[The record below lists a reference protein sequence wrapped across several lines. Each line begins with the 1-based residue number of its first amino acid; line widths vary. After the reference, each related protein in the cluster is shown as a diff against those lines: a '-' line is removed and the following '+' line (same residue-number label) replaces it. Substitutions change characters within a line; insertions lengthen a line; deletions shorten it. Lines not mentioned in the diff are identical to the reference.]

1 MSKHFHRD
9 LENLN
14 SRLLSLSAMTEEMID
29 LAGRCLCESGVE
41 VAGEVVRQDKQVD
54 RQEVLIEEECLKM
67 LALHQPVAIDL
78 RRIATVLKINNDLER
93 IGDLAVNIV
102 KRAQCLSDRPDFPV
116 PHRLEQ
122 MVRLAASMVRAA
134 LNAYVD
140 FDAEMADEVCRRDDQ
155 VDELNDQTIREL
167 IDLMKRRPELIEPA
181 MHCFSATRQLE
192 RIADHATNVAED
204 VIYLVQ
210 GEIVRH
216 QHSGPAATA

>member
-1 MSKHFHRD
+1 MSRHFHRD
-9 LENLN
+9 IEQLN
-14 SRLLSLSAMTEEMID
+14 SRILSLSAMTEEMID
-29 LAGRCLCESGVE
+29 TAGRCLCEGGVDR
-41 VAGEVVRQDKQVD
+41 AGDVFVTDKQVD
-54 RQEVLIEEECLKM
+54 RQEVQIEEECLKM

-102 KRAQCLSDRPDFPV
+102 KRAQCLRDRPDFPI
-116 PHRLEQ
+116 PPRLEQ
-122 MVRLAASMVRAA
+122 MVRLATGMVRAA

-140 FDAEMADEVCRRDDQ
+140 FDAQLADEVCRRDDQ

-167 IDLMKRRPELIEPA
+167 IDLMKHRPDLIEPA

-192 RIADHATNVAED
+192 RIADHATNIAED